1 MGRSVVLRF
10 SLLIVVAALASAL
23 AGCGSSS
30 TTVTN
35 FPTPAG
41 ITLTPGSSI
50 SLDLGATQ
58 TFTSSAHDASN
69 PPRTLTVPITYHSS
83 NTAVVTIANN
93 GLACAGTW
101 NSLTSPQI
109 CTPGQSGTAQIT
121 ATSAGVSSPPTT
133 IYVHQHIDSVTVG
146 YVTPPTTPCISRGG
160 IVNFEARAFSHGADI
175 TSSVG
180 QFTWQTLNGQVVTV
194 SNTAAGLGLNQAE
207 ATAVVPGL
215 SQIFASVAGA
225 NSVPFPFTTCLVKS
239 IDLAVSGTTATS
251 FTVTQGTTKDIVP
264 TVVDTQNV
272 TITGVPLSYC
282 SSRLT
287 VAVVGTNCNTDSN
300 ASVAVTTPKA
310 GSATITASCTPPNCN
325 IGTNP
330 TRAIYPEDVITAIVN
345 PSTGSSPAGTV
356 YVTSTACPVTTGCA
370 GSAVVPI
377 TYSGSTNTVGAPFG
391 LPADPN
397 SILFGPQ
404 GTAFFMG
411 TNLGLQG
418 TRGLMRVDVSGTT
431 PTVSEFNNVTGKV
444 LAVSPTGS
452 KVIVSDTNL
461 SPNQVFV
468 FDNSSNTATP
478 FQITGATA
486 AAFSVDGL
494 KAFIVA
500 GNKLYIY
507 STLNALQSQSLGFT
521 GTDVTFLSEGAYG
534 YVAGPSSLGT
544 WWTCDNVQA
553 APTLNIPG
561 TPTIIRSLPD
571 AQKLLAV
578 DSPNV
583 DLINVDTFGGPVD
596 CEPPVSN
603 TLAATV
609 NLGQGAFTAKQLFLS
624 PDGTTAY
631 IIAPNLPNIPVFS
644 ITNQTSTAIPLA
656 GNVSPLAAALI
667 PDGTLMYVA
676 ASDGTIHVIN
686 TVLGG
691 DVQQITFPASSYLC
705 AQSDGT
711 ALYCPPDLIT
721 VKP

>member
-10 SLLIVVAALASAL
+10 ALLIVIVAFAAALG
-23 AGCGSSS
+23 GCGSSS
-30 TTVTN
+30 TNVTN
-35 FPTPAG
+35 FPTPGG

-50 SLDLGATQ
+50 SIDLGTTQ
-58 TFTSSAHDASN
+58 AFISSAHDSSN
-69 PPRTLTVPITYHSS
+69 PPKTLTVPISFHSS

-101 NSLTSPQI
+101 NSLSSPQI
-109 CTPGQSGTAQIT
+109 CTPGQSGVAEIT

-133 IYVHQHIDSVTVG
+133 VYVHQHVDSVTVD
-146 YVTPPTTPCISRGG
+146 YVTPPTTPCISKGG
-160 IVNFEARAFSHGADI
+160 VLNFQAKAFSHGADI

-180 QFTWQTLNGQVVTV
+180 QFTWQPLNAQVVTV
-194 SNTAAGLGLNQAE
+194 SNTAIGLPLNQAQ
-207 ATAVVPGL
+207 ATAAVPGF
-215 SQIFASVAGA
+215 SQIFASIAGA

-239 IDLAVSGTTATS
+239 ISLAVSGTTSTS
-251 FTVTQGTTKDIVP
+251 FTVTQNTTKDIVP
-264 TVVDTQNV
+264 TVIDTQNV
-272 TITGVPLSYC
+272 TITGVPLTYC

-287 VAVVGTNCNTDSN
+287 VAVTGTNCSTNSNT
-300 ASVAVTTPKA
+300 SVGVTTPKA
-310 GSATITASCTPPNCN
+310 GSASITASCTPPTCN
-325 IGTNP
+325 IGINP
-330 TRAIYPEDVITAIVN
+330 TRAIYPMDVINAIVT
-345 PSTGSSPAGTV
+345 PSTGSSPSGTV
-356 YVTSTACPVTTGCA
+356 YVTSTACPVTAGCSATG
-370 GSAVVPI
+370 VVPI
-377 TYSGSTNTVGAPFG
+377 TFSGSTNTVGAPFG

-397 SILFGPQ
+397 SIFFGPQ
-404 GTAFFMG
+404 GTSFFMG

-431 PTVSEFNNVTGKV
+431 ASVSEFTTVTGKV
-444 LAVSPTGS
+444 LAVSPTGN

-461 SPNQVFV
+461 TPNQVFV
-468 FDNSSNTATP
+468 FDNSSNAATP
-478 FQITGATA
+478 FQIQGATA

-500 GNKLYIY
+500 GSKLYIY
-507 STLNALQSQSLGFT
+507 STINALQSQSLGFT
-521 GTDVTFLSEGAYG
+521 GTDVTFLTEGAYG

-571 AQKLLAV
+571 AQQMLAV

-583 DLINVDTFGGPVD
+583 DLINVDTFGGPTD

-609 NLGQGAFTAKQLFLS
+609 NLGQGAFTAKQLLLS
-624 PDGTTAY
+624 PDATNAY

-656 GNVSPLAAALI
+656 GNVSPLAAVLI

-676 ASDGTIHVIN
+676 ASDGTVHVIN

-691 DVQQITFPASSYLC
+691 DVQQITFPPTSFLC
-705 AQSDGT
+705 VQSDGT
-711 ALYCPPDLIT
+711 ALSCPPDLIT

>member
-10 SLLIVVAALASAL
+10 ALLIVIVAFAAALG
-23 AGCGSSS
+23 GCGSSS
-30 TTVTN
+30 TNVTN
-35 FPTPAG
+35 FPTPGG

-50 SLDLGATQ
+50 SIDLGTTQ
-58 TFTSSAHDASN
+58 AFISSAHDSSN
-69 PPRTLTVPITYHSS
+69 PPKTLTVPISFHSS

-101 NSLTSPQI
+101 NSLSSPQI
-109 CTPGQSGTAQIT
+109 CTPGQSGVAEIT

-133 IYVHQHIDSVTVG
+133 VYVHQHVDSVTVD
-146 YVTPPTTPCISRGG
+146 YVTPPTTPCISKGG
-160 IVNFEARAFSHGADI
+160 VLNFQAKAFSHGADI

-180 QFTWQTLNGQVVTV
+180 QFTWQPLNAQVVTV
-194 SNTAAGLGLNQAE
+194 SNTAIGLPLNQAQ
-207 ATAVVPGL
+207 ATAAVPGF
-215 SQIFASVAGA
+215 SQIFASIAGA

-239 IDLAVSGTTATS
+239 ISLAVSGTTSTS
-251 FTVTQGTTKDIVP
+251 FTVTQNTTKDIVP
-264 TVVDTQNV
+264 TVIDTQNV
-272 TITGVPLSYC
+272 TITGVPLTYC

-287 VAVVGTNCNTDSN
+287 VAVTGTNCSTNSNT
-300 ASVAVTTPKA
+300 SVGVTTPKA
-310 GSATITASCTPPNCN
+310 GSASITASCTPPTCN
-325 IGTNP
+325 IGINP
-330 TRAIYPEDVITAIVN
+330 TRAIYPMDVINAIVT
-345 PSTGSSPAGTV
+345 PSTGSSPSGTV
-356 YVTSTACPVTTGCA
+356 YVTSTACPVTAGCSATG
-370 GSAVVPI
+370 VVPI
-377 TYSGSTNTVGAPFG
+377 TFSGSTNTVGAPFG

-397 SILFGPQ
+397 SIFFGPQ
-404 GTAFFMG
+404 GTSFFMG

-431 PTVSEFNNVTGKV
+431 ASVSEFTTVTGKV
-444 LAVSPTGS
+444 LAVSPTGN

-461 SPNQVFV
+461 TPNQVFV
-468 FDNSSNTATP
+468 FDNSSNAATP
-478 FQITGATA
+478 FQIQGATA

-500 GNKLYIY
+500 GSKLYIY
-507 STLNALQSQSLGFT
+507 STINALQSQSLGFT
-521 GTDVTFLSEGAYG
+521 GTDVTFLTEGAYG

-553 APTLNIPG
+553 APILNIPG

-571 AQKLLAV
+571 AQQILAV

-583 DLINVDTFGGPVD
+583 DLINVDTFGGPTD

-609 NLGQGAFTAKQLFLS
+609 NLGQGAFTAKQLLLS
-624 PDGTTAY
+624 PDATNAY

-656 GNVSPLAAALI
+656 GNVSPLAAVLI

-676 ASDGTIHVIN
+676 ASDGTVHVIN

-691 DVQQITFPASSYLC
+691 DVQQITFPPTSFLC
-705 AQSDGT
+705 VQSDGT
-711 ALYCPPDLIT
+711 ALSCPPDLIT

>member
-10 SLLIVVAALASAL
+10 ALLIVIVAFAAALG
-23 AGCGSSS
+23 GCGSSS
-30 TTVTN
+30 TNVTN
-35 FPTPAG
+35 FPTPGG

-50 SLDLGATQ
+50 SIDLGTTQ
-58 TFTSSAHDASN
+58 AFISSAHDSSN
-69 PPRTLTVPITYHSS
+69 PPKTLTVPISFHSS

-101 NSLTSPQI
+101 NSLSSPQI
-109 CTPGQSGTAQIT
+109 CTPGQSGVAEIT

-133 IYVHQHIDSVTVG
+133 VYVHQHVDSVTVD
-146 YVTPPTTPCISRGG
+146 YVTPPTTPCISKGG
-160 IVNFEARAFSHGADI
+160 VLNFQAKAFSHGADI

-180 QFTWQTLNGQVVTV
+180 QFTWQPLNAQVVTV
-194 SNTAAGLGLNQAE
+194 SNTAIGLPLNQAQ
-207 ATAVVPGL
+207 ATAAVPGF
-215 SQIFASVAGA
+215 SQIFASIAGA

-239 IDLAVSGTTATS
+239 ISLAVSGTTSTS
-251 FTVTQGTTKDIVP
+251 FTVTQNTTKDIVP
-264 TVVDTQNV
+264 TVIDTQNV
-272 TITGVPLSYC
+272 TITGVPLTYC

-287 VAVVGTNCNTDSN
+287 VAVTGTNCSTNSNT
-300 ASVAVTTPKA
+300 SVGVTTPKA
-310 GSATITASCTPPNCN
+310 GSASITASCTPPTCN
-325 IGTNP
+325 IGINP
-330 TRAIYPEDVITAIVN
+330 TRAIYPMDVINAIVT
-345 PSTGSSPAGTV
+345 PSTGSSPSGTV
-356 YVTSTACPVTTGCA
+356 YVTSTACPVTAGCSATG
-370 GSAVVPI
+370 VVPI
-377 TYSGSTNTVGAPFG
+377 TFSGSTNTVGAPFG

-397 SILFGPQ
+397 SIFFGPQ
-404 GTAFFMG
+404 GTSFFMG

-431 PTVSEFNNVTGKV
+431 ASVSEFTTVTGKV
-444 LAVSPTGS
+444 LAVSPTGN

-461 SPNQVFV
+461 TPNQVFV
-468 FDNSSNTATP
+468 FDNSSNAATP
-478 FQITGATA
+478 FQIQGATA

-500 GNKLYIY
+500 GSKLYIY
-507 STLNALQSQSLGFT
+507 STINALQSQSLGFT
-521 GTDVTFLSEGAYG
+521 GTDVTFLTEGAYG
-534 YVAGPSSLGT
+534 YVAGPASLGT

-553 APTLNIPG
+553 APILNIPG

-571 AQKLLAV
+571 AQQILAV

-583 DLINVDTFGGPVD
+583 DLINVDTFGGPTD

-609 NLGQGAFTAKQLFLS
+609 NLGQGAFTAKQLLLS
-624 PDGTTAY
+624 PDATNAY

-656 GNVSPLAAALI
+656 GNVSPLAAVLI

-676 ASDGTIHVIN
+676 TSDGTVHVIN

-691 DVQQITFPASSYLC
+691 DVQQITFPPTSFLC
-705 AQSDGT
+705 VQSDGT
-711 ALYCPPDLIT
+711 ALSCPPDLIT

>member
-1 MGRSVVLRF
+1 LG
-10 SLLIVVAALASAL
+10 
-23 AGCGSSS
+23 GCGSSS
-30 TTVTN
+30 TNVTN
-35 FPTPAG
+35 FPTPGG

-50 SLDLGATQ
+50 SIDLGTTQ
-58 TFTSSAHDASN
+58 AFISSAHDSSN
-69 PPRTLTVPITYHSS
+69 PPKTLTVPISFHSS

-101 NSLTSPQI
+101 NSLSSPQI
-109 CTPGQSGTAQIT
+109 CTPGQSGVAEIT

-133 IYVHQHIDSVTVG
+133 VYVHQHVDSVTVD
-146 YVTPPTTPCISRGG
+146 YVTPPTTPCISKGG
-160 IVNFEARAFSHGADI
+160 VLNFQAKAFSHGADI

-180 QFTWQTLNGQVVTV
+180 QFTWQPLNAQVVTV
-194 SNTAAGLGLNQAE
+194 SNTAIGLPLNQAQ
-207 ATAVVPGL
+207 ATAAVPGF
-215 SQIFASVAGA
+215 SQIFASIAGA

-239 IDLAVSGTTATS
+239 ISLAVSGTTSTS
-251 FTVTQGTTKDIVP
+251 FTVTQNTTKDIVP
-264 TVVDTQNV
+264 TVIDTQNV
-272 TITGVPLSYC
+272 TITGVPLTYC

-287 VAVVGTNCNTDSN
+287 VAVTGTNCSTNSNT
-300 ASVAVTTPKA
+300 SVGVTTPKA
-310 GSATITASCTPPNCN
+310 GSASITASCTPPTCN
-325 IGTNP
+325 IGINP
-330 TRAIYPEDVITAIVN
+330 TRAIYPMDVINAIVT
-345 PSTGSSPAGTV
+345 PSTGSSPSGTV
-356 YVTSTACPVTTGCA
+356 YVTSTACPVTAGCSATG
-370 GSAVVPI
+370 VVPI
-377 TYSGSTNTVGAPFG
+377 TFSGSTNTVGAPFG

-397 SILFGPQ
+397 SIFFGPQ
-404 GTAFFMG
+404 GTSFFMG

-431 PTVSEFNNVTGKV
+431 ASVSEFTTVTGKV
-444 LAVSPTGS
+444 LAVSPTGN
-452 KVIVSDTNL
+452 KVIISDTNL
-461 SPNQVFV
+461 TPNQVFV
-468 FDNSSNTATP
+468 FDNSSNAATP
-478 FQITGATA
+478 FQIQGATA

-500 GNKLYIY
+500 GSKLYIY
-507 STLNALQSQSLGFT
+507 STINALQSQSLGFT
-521 GTDVTFLSEGAYG
+521 GTDVTFLTEGAYG

-553 APTLNIPG
+553 APILNIPG

-571 AQKLLAV
+571 AQQILAV

-583 DLINVDTFGGPVD
+583 DLINVDTFGGPTD

-609 NLGQGAFTAKQLFLS
+609 NLGQGAFTAKQLLLS
-624 PDGTTAY
+624 PDATNAY

-656 GNVSPLAAALI
+656 GNVSPLAAVLI

-676 ASDGTIHVIN
+676 ASDGTVHVIN

-691 DVQQITFPASSYLC
+691 DVQQITFPPTSFLC
-705 AQSDGT
+705 VQSDGT
-711 ALYCPPDLIT
+711 ALSCPPDLIT

>member
-10 SLLIVVAALASAL
+10 ALLIVIVAFAAALG
-23 AGCGSSS
+23 GCGSSS
-30 TTVTN
+30 TNVTN
-35 FPTPAG
+35 FPTPGG

-50 SLDLGATQ
+50 SIDLGTTQ
-58 TFTSSAHDASN
+58 AFISSAHDSSN
-69 PPRTLTVPITYHSS
+69 PPKTLTVPISFHSS

-101 NSLTSPQI
+101 NSLSSPQI
-109 CTPGQSGTAQIT
+109 CTPGQSGVAEIT

-133 IYVHQHIDSVTVG
+133 VYVHQHVDSVTVD
-146 YVTPPTTPCISRGG
+146 YVTPPTTPCISKGG
-160 IVNFEARAFSHGADI
+160 VLNFQAKAFSHGADI

-180 QFTWQTLNGQVVTV
+180 QFTWQPLNAQVVTV
-194 SNTAAGLGLNQAE
+194 SNTAIGLPLNQAQ
-207 ATAVVPGL
+207 ATAAVPGF
-215 SQIFASVAGA
+215 SQIFASIAGA

-239 IDLAVSGTTATS
+239 ISLAVSGTTSTS
-251 FTVTQGTTKDIVP
+251 FTVTQNTTKDIVP
-264 TVVDTQNV
+264 TVIDTQNV
-272 TITGVPLSYC
+272 TITGVPLTYC

-287 VAVVGTNCNTDSN
+287 VAVTGTNCSTNSNT
-300 ASVAVTTPKA
+300 SVGVTTPKA
-310 GSATITASCTPPNCN
+310 GSASITASCTPPTCN
-325 IGTNP
+325 IGINP
-330 TRAIYPEDVITAIVN
+330 TRAIYPMDVINAIVT
-345 PSTGSSPAGTV
+345 PSTGSSPSGTV
-356 YVTSTACPVTTGCA
+356 YVTSTACPVTAGCSATG
-370 GSAVVPI
+370 VVPI
-377 TYSGSTNTVGAPFG
+377 TFSGSTNTVGAPFG

-397 SILFGPQ
+397 SIFFGPQ
-404 GTAFFMG
+404 GTSFFMG

-431 PTVSEFNNVTGKV
+431 ASVSEFTTVTGKV
-444 LAVSPTGS
+444 LAVSPTGN
-452 KVIVSDTNL
+452 KVIISDTNL
-461 SPNQVFV
+461 TPNQVFV
-468 FDNSSNTATP
+468 FDNSSNAATP
-478 FQITGATA
+478 FQIQGATA

-500 GNKLYIY
+500 GSKLYIY
-507 STLNALQSQSLGFT
+507 STINALQSQSLGFT
-521 GTDVTFLSEGAYG
+521 GTDVTFLTEGAYG

-553 APTLNIPG
+553 APILNIPG

-571 AQKLLAV
+571 AQQILAV

-583 DLINVDTFGGPVD
+583 DMINVDTFGGPTD

-609 NLGQGAFTAKQLFLS
+609 NLGQGAFTAKQLLLS
-624 PDGTTAY
+624 PDATNAY

-656 GNVSPLAAALI
+656 GNVSPLAAVLI

-676 ASDGTIHVIN
+676 ASDGTVHVIN

-691 DVQQITFPASSYLC
+691 DVQQITFPPTSFLC
-705 AQSDGT
+705 VQSDGT
-711 ALYCPPDLIT
+711 ALSCPPDLIT